1 MSNKIKDLVKE
12 IQPYAKKAYND
23 MNSSTVLKKLG
34 VNSVIIVETKR
45 DLAVQMAYYSRS
57 RMKNPD
63 DVKAMYKA
71 AGLYE
76 PSLYE
81 CNTANTQTLN
91 SNHIKGIAIDFAPC
105 KDGKIWWDAPESVW
119 NEMGKI
125 GKKYGFSWGGDWK
138 GFVDKPHF
146 EWVKIYGKDKADS

>member
-1 MSNKIKDLVKE
+1 MSNLIKDLKKE
-12 IQPYAKKAYND
+12 IQPAANKAYKA
-23 MNSSTVLKKLG
+23 MNNSAALKKLG
-34 VNSVIIVETKR
+34 VEKVVITETKR
-45 DLAVQMAYYSRS
+45 ELAVQMAYYSRS
-57 RMKNPD
+57 RMKNNK

-76 PSLYE
+76 PSEKE

-91 SNHIKGIAIDFAPC
+91 SNHIKGIAIDFAPYRA
-105 KDGKIWWDAPESVW
+105 GRIWWDAPDSVW

-138 GFVDKPHF
+138 DFVDKPHF
-146 EWVKIYGKDKADS
+146 EMV

>member
-1 MSNKIKDLVKE
+1 MSNQIKDMD
-12 IQPYAKKAYND
+12 KKVQDAATKTYRA
-23 MNSSTVLKKLG
+23 MNNSTVLKKLG
-34 VNSVIIVETKR
+34 VEKVIIVETKR

-57 RMKNPD
+57 RMKEPSF
-63 DVKAMYKA
+63 VKAMYKA

-76 PSLYE
+76 PSITE

-91 SNHIKGIAIDFAPC
+91 SNHIKGIAIDFAPY
-105 KDGKIWWDAPESVW
+105 KAGKVWWNAPDTVW

-146 EWVKIYGKDKADS
+146 EMV

>member
-1 MSNKIKDLVKE
+1 MSNLIKDLNKA
-12 IQPYAKKAYND
+12 IQPAANKAYKD
-23 MNSSTVLKKLG
+23 MNNSTEIKKLG
-34 VNSVIIVETKR
+34 VEKVVIVETKR

-57 RMKNPD
+57 RMKNTK

-76 PSLYE
+76 PSEWE

-91 SNHIKGIAIDFAPC
+91 SNHIKGIAIDFAPF
-105 KDGKIWWDAPESVW
+105 KAGKIWWDAPDPVW

-125 GKKYGFSWGGDWK
+125 GKKYGFSWGGDWT

-146 EWVKIYGKDKADS
+146 EMV

>member
-1 MSNKIKDLVKE
+1 MSNQIKDLDKK
-12 IQPYAKKAYND
+12 IQTAATKTYRA
-23 MNSSTVLKKLG
+23 MNNSTVLKKLG
-34 VNSVIIVETKR
+34 VDKIIIVETKR

-57 RMKNPD
+57 RMKNNK

-76 PSLYE
+76 PTEKE

-91 SNHIKGIAIDFAPC
+91 SNHIKGIAIDFAPY
-105 KDGKIWWDAPESVW
+105 KDGKIWWAAPDAVW

-125 GKKYGFSWGGDWK
+125 GKKYGFQWGGDWK
-138 GFVDKPHF
+138 DFVDKPHF
-146 EWVKIYGKDKADS
+146 EMI

>member
-1 MSNKIKDLVKE
+1 MSNQIKDLVKSV
-12 IQPYAKKAYND
+12 QPAATKVYRA
-23 MNSSTVLKKLG
+23 MNNSAALKKKG
-34 VNSVIIVETKR
+34 VEKVVIVETKR

-57 RMKNPD
+57 RMKDVN

-76 PSLYE
+76 PADWE
-81 CNTANTQTLN
+81 CRTANTQTLK
-91 SNHIKGIAIDFAPC
+91 SNHIKGIAIDFAPY
-105 KDGKIWWDAPESVW
+105 KDGKIWWDAPDSVW

-138 GFVDKPHF
+138 DFVDKPHF
-146 EWVKIYGKDKADS
+146 EMV

>member
-1 MSNKIKDLVKE
+1 MSNLIKDLNKE
-12 IQPYAKKAYND
+12 IQPMANKAYKA
-23 MNSSTVLKKLG
+23 MNSSAVLKKLG
-34 VNSVIIVETKR
+34 VEKVVIVETKR

-57 RMKNPD
+57 RMKDPN

-76 PSLYE
+76 PSIKE
-81 CNTANTQTLN
+81 CNTENTKTLN
-91 SNHIKGIAIDFAPC
+91 SNHIKGIAIDFAPY
-105 KDGKIWWDAPESVW
+105 KDGKIWWDAPDSVW

-125 GKKYGFSWGGDWK
+125 GKKCGFSWGGDWK

-146 EWVKIYGKDKADS
+146 EMV

>member
-1 MSNKIKDLVKE
+1 MSNLIKDLNKA
-12 IQPYAKKAYND
+12 IQPAANKAYKA
-23 MNSSTVLKKLG
+23 MNSSAALKKLG
-34 VNSVIIVETKR
+34 VEKVVIVETKR

-57 RMKNPD
+57 RMKD
-63 DVKAMYKA
+63 AKDVKAMYKA

-76 PSLYE
+76 PSEWE

-91 SNHIKGIAIDFAPC
+91 SNHIKGIAIDFAPF
-105 KDGKIWWDAPESVW
+105 KAGKIWWDAPDPVW

-125 GKKYGFSWGGDWK
+125 GKKYGFSWGGDWT

-146 EWVKIYGKDKADS
+146 EMV

>member
-1 MSNKIKDLVKE
+1 MSNLIKDLKKE
-12 IQPYAKKAYND
+12 IQPAANKTYKA
-23 MNSSTVLKKLG
+23 MNNSAALKKLG
-34 VNSVIIVETKR
+34 VEKVVITETKR
-45 DLAVQMAYYSRS
+45 ELAVQMAYYSRS
-57 RMKNPD
+57 RMKNNK

-76 PSLYE
+76 PSEKE

-91 SNHIKGIAIDFAPC
+91 SNHIKGIAIDFAPYRA
-105 KDGKIWWDAPESVW
+105 GRIWWDAPDSVW

-138 GFVDKPHF
+138 DFVDKPHF
-146 EWVKIYGKDKADS
+146 EMV

>member
-1 MSNKIKDLVKE
+1 MSNQIKDLNKE
-12 IQPYAKKAYND
+12 IQPAANKAYKA
-23 MNSSTVLKKLG
+23 MNNSATLKKLG
-34 VNSVIIVETKR
+34 VEKVIITETKR

-57 RMKNPD
+57 RMKNIK

-76 PSLYE
+76 PSEWE
-81 CNTANTQTLN
+81 CNTANTQTLD
-91 SNHIKGIAIDFAPC
+91 SNHIKGIAIDFAPS
-105 KDGKIWWDAPESVW
+105 KNGKIWWDAPDDVW

-125 GKKYGFSWGGDWK
+125 GKSFGFSWGGDWK

-146 EWVKIYGKDKADS
+146 EMV

>member
-1 MSNKIKDLVKE
+1 MSNQIKDLEKTVR
-12 IQPYAKKAYND
+12 PFATKAYNA
-23 MNSSTVLKKLG
+23 MNTSSVLKKMG
-34 VNSVIIVETKR
+34 VDKVIIVETKR
-45 DLAVQMAYYSRS
+45 ELAVQMAYYSRS
-57 RMKNPD
+57 RMKD
-63 DVKAMYKA
+63 IKDVKAMYKA

-76 PSLYE
+76 PSDWE

-91 SNHIKGIAIDFAPC
+91 SNHIKGIAIDFAPY
-105 KDGKIWWDAPESVW
+105 KNGKIWWDAPDSVW

-146 EWVKIYGKDKADS
+146 EMV

>member
-1 MSNKIKDLVKE
+1 MSNQIKDLNKD
-12 IQPYAKKAYND
+12 IQPAATKAFKA
-23 MNSSTVLKKLG
+23 MNNSTALKKLG
-34 VNSVIIVETKR
+34 VEKVIISETKR

-57 RMKNPD
+57 RMKD
-63 DVKAMYKA
+63 IKDVKAMYKA

-76 PSLYE
+76 PSEWE

-91 SNHIKGIAIDFAPC
+91 SNHIKGIAIDFVPV
-105 KDGKIWWDAPESVW
+105 KNGKSWWDAPDSVW

-146 EWVKIYGKDKADS
+146 EMV

>member
-1 MSNKIKDLVKE
+1 MSNQIKDLNKD
-12 IQPYAKKAYND
+12 IQPAANKAYKA
-23 MNSSTVLKKLG
+23 MNNSAALKKLG
-34 VNSVIIVETKR
+34 VEKVIITETKR
-45 DLAVQMAYYSRS
+45 ELAVQMAYYSRS
-57 RMKNPD
+57 RMKDNK

-76 PSLYE
+76 PSEWE

-91 SNHIKGIAIDFAPC
+91 SNHIKGIAIDFAPY
-105 KDGKIWWDAPESVW
+105 KNGKIWWDAPDSVW

-146 EWVKIYGKDKADS
+146 EMV

>member
-1 MSNKIKDLVKE
+1 MSNLIKDLNKE
-12 IQPYAKKAYND
+12 IQPMATKAFRA
-23 MNSSTVLKKLG
+23 MNNSAALKKMG
-34 VNSVIIVETKR
+34 VEKVIILETKR

-57 RMKNPD
+57 RMKDPKF
-63 DVKAMYKA
+63 VKEMYKA

-76 PSLYE
+76 PTVTE

-105 KDGKIWWDAPESVW
+105 KNNKVWWDAPDSVW
-119 NEMGKI
+119 KELGKI

-138 GFVDKPHF
+138 DWQDKPHF
-146 EWVKIYGKDKADS
+146 EVI

>member
-1 MSNKIKDLVKE
+1 MSDKIKDMAKE
-12 IQPYAKKAYND
+12 VQPAATKAYRA
-23 MNSSTVLKKLG
+23 MNSSSVLKKMG
-34 VNSVIIVETKR
+34 VEKVVITETKR

-57 RMKNPD
+57 RMKDPK

-76 PSLYE
+76 PSLSE

-91 SNHIKGIAIDFAPC
+91 SNHIKGIAIDFAPYRS
-105 KDGKIWWDAPESVW
+105 GKIWWNAPDSVW
-119 NEMGKI
+119 AEMGKI

-138 GFVDKPHF
+138 SFVDKPHF
-146 EWVKIYGKDKADS
+146 EMV